1 MTHVRIEVDDIG
13 MANAAEV
20 AALGR
25 AAIERGDVEFDLS
38 GVARCDSSAVAV
50 LLEWQRVARE
60 RGLTLNVTG
69 LPAGLVSLAGVYGV
83 GELLPVATPRP

>member
-1 MTHVRIEVDDIG
+1 VRIEVDDIG

-25 AAIERGDVEFDLS
+25 AAIDRGDVDFDLS

-60 RGLTLNVTG
+60 RGLVLTVSG
-69 LPAGLVSLAGVYGV
+69 LPAGLTSLAGVYGV
-83 GELLPVATPRP
+83 GDLLPEAAPRP

>member
-1 MTHVRIEVDDIG
+1 MRIEVDDIG

-25 AAIERGDVEFDLS
+25 AAIDRGDVDFDLS

-60 RGLTLNVTG
+60 RGLVLTVSG
-69 LPAGLVSLAGVYGV
+69 LPAGLTSLAGVYGV
-83 GELLPVATPRP
+83 GDLLPEAAPRP

>member
-1 MTHVRIEVDDIG
+1 MRIEVDDIG

-25 AAIERGDVEFDLS
+25 AAIDRGDVDFDLS

-60 RGLTLNVTG
+60 RGLVLKVSG

-83 GELLPVATPRP
+83 GDLLPEAAPRP

>member
-1 MTHVRIEVDDIG
+1 VRLDVDDIG

-25 AAIERGDVEFDLS
+25 AAIERGDTEFDLS

-50 LLEWQRVARE
+50 LLEWQRAARA
-60 RGLTLNVTG
+60 RGAELKVSS
-69 LPAGLVSLAGVYGV
+69 LPAGLVSLAKVYGV
-83 GELLPVATPRP
+83 ADLLPAAASALL

>member
-1 MTHVRIEVDDIG
+1 VTRVRIEADDIG

-25 AAIERGDVEFDLS
+25 AAIERGEVDFDLS
-38 GVARCDSSAVAV
+38 GVTRCDSSAVAV

-83 GELLPVATPRP
+83 GELLPVATSGS

>member
-1 MTHVRIEVDDIG
+1 MRIEVDDIG

-25 AAIERGDVEFDLS
+25 AAIDRGDVDFDLS

-50 LLEWQRVARE
+50 LLEWQRAARE
-60 RGLTLNVTG
+60 RGLVLTVSG
-69 LPAGLVSLAGVYGV
+69 LPAGLTSLAGVYGV
-83 GELLPVATPRP
+83 GDLLPEAAPRP